1 MYIVFVIAN
10 VVVELQEH
18 CLRSLFTCRKDL
30 GERIASSVTNTV
42 EVEVEVEVVVEVEI
56 EVVVIVALPVA

>member
-42 EVEVEVEVVVEVEI
+42 EVEVEVVVEVEI